1 MAWLILIYHAVN
13 IWTDVKWRVTKNVWH
28 LLFFL
33 GGVILSGQAL
43 RGEGIKE
50 IMIFY
55 ALSVILWICIGVF
68 MEAAVGMFSPG
79 DTKMIVVSALWLAA
93 SAGGGYRE
101 MLLSYGFGVSLSLLI
116 AGLIVMIRNHGIKQL
131 VEEFKSQ
138 LFFWLTVGMNPFR
151 AIEALKAM
159 KRRVRDEQ
167 NNPMKSKN
175 IPAAIPIAAGTF
187 LALMA

>member
-1 MAWLILIYHAVN
+1 MAWLLVAYHAFNVY
-13 IWTDVKWRVTKNVWH
+13 TDVKWRITKNLWH

-33 GGVILSGQAL
+33 GGVMLSGQAL

-50 IMIFY
+50 ILTFY
-55 ALSVILWICIGVF
+55 ALSVILWLCIGIF
-68 MEAAVGMFSPG
+68 METAVGMFSPG

-93 SAGGGYRE
+93 SAGERYRE
-101 MLLSYGFGVSLSLLI
+101 TLLSFGFGVCMSLLI

-187 LALMA
+187 LALMT